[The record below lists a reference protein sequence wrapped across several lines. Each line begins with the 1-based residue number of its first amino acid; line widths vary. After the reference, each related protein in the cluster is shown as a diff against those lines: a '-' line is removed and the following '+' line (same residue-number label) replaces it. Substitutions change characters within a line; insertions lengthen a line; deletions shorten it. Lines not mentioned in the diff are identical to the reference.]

1 MIQQITPL
9 LPAPR
14 STDST
19 QKGLIRS
26 WLLLLLLL
34 CTCFGAQAYSPGVLG
49 YVNRSVVS
57 DSTISATIC
66 ANESFVFNG
75 ESLQEAGTYTA
86 VFTGSDDQDSTVT
99 LLLEVLPIFESTL
112 NITICSGDA
121 YPFHGE
127 LLEESGTYEKVL
139 AAENGCD
146 STVVLHL
153 NVLNSPATSIS
164 AAICA
169 GSSYHFNDDDLTES
183 GEYHAVYEA
192 ENGCDSTV
200 TLQLSV
206 VEFFNIQQSATICA
220 GETYTFGD
228 TIVGLSGIY
237 VDSLT
242 ALGGCDSTVTLRLT
256 VLPVPETHLEV
267 GICTGS
273 EYHFQDTT
281 LTEAGIYIAQLEAAS
296 GCDSLVVLD
305 LTVADIFEVNIDAT
319 ICAGESYQ
327 LGEQTIE
334 EAGDYTLPLVA
345 AGGCDSIITLHLDVL
360 PVSSGTAEFTICAG
374 ETLEYEGEKLTE
386 AGEYGFVLTA
396 ENGCDST
403 VTLTL
408 HVLPSPATSLSATI
422 CAGDIY
428 EFNGAELDESGT
440 YVRVLEAEN
449 GCDSTVTLTLT
460 VLPVPQTEI
469 QVTLCEGATFEYED
483 ESLDAEGNYPFT
495 FTAENGC
502 DSIVTIVVT
511 VLPNSSTEIHASICA
526 GEAYEIDGDELTET
540 GEYEYVLVSENGC
553 DSTVFLI
560 LEVLP
565 VQTTHEEAV
574 ICDGIP
580 FYYASDTLTE
590 SGEYEF
596 VFTSENGCD
605 SVVVLTLNVLPLAST
620 SIEAETC
627 ANEPYEYNG
636 ESIDQSGTYEFRFDG
651 SNGCDSIVVL
661 HLTVL
666 PVAETTLAVSICTG
680 ETYEYDGE
688 TLSAGGSYEFVFTA
702 ENGCDSVV
710 TVELTLLPLSVSE
723 QELTLCEGATYAFN
737 GEELTESGTYTAT
750 LTGENGCDSTAIL
763 HLTFVPGFESTL
775 EASICA
781 GESYEF
787 NGENLSE
794 SGEYTMTFTSAGGC
808 DSVIT
813 LVLTVLPTSES
824 VTNASICAGESYTF
838 NGETYSESGTF
849 TALLTSQNG
858 CDSTAVL
865 HLTVQP
871 VVTTQLSATVCASE
885 PFEFDGELLH
895 ESGTYTAVF
904 TGSNG
909 CDSTVVLT
917 LTVLPEHE
925 SALEA
930 SICSGEAYEFEGEEL
945 TETGVYEFVLEGANG
960 CDSIVTVHLT
970 VLPAALSATA
980 AVVCNGASYEFNGE
994 VLTESGTYTFTFPGE
1009 AANGCDSVVTL
1020 FLNIFPAIPPTN
1032 VEASVCPGE
1041 SYDFYGTPIT
1051 VAGSYVA
1058 HLSSSTGC
1066 DSIINL
1072 TLSILPNVLA
1082 QREASI
1088 CAGETYSFYG
1098 QNLGTAGVYTAL
1110 APSATGCD
1118 TLVTLTLAVNTVNNT
1133 VTLTDGTLTAQAT
1146 GATFQWF
1153 NCNGNVP
1160 VPGETGSSFTPTV
1173 TGQYSVVITQGNCTD
1188 ISACQLVQ
1196 VVGTHEPISD
1206 AAWSIQ
1212 PNPATDRATILLQEP
1227 LSGQVRLEVYSLA
1240 GQLMLQQKVMSGA
1253 TQIVL
1258 ELGEMPAGLL
1268 LIRLADES
1276 GASTKRLVK
1285 TDAP

>member
-9 LPAPR
+9 FPVSPPAVPP
-14 STDST
+14 
-19 QKGLIRS
+19 QKGLYRL
-26 WLLLLLLL
+26 WFPLLLLL
-34 CTCFGAQAYSPGVLG
+34 CAFFKAQAYSNTDLLSG
-49 YVNRSVVS
+49 NWQTVS

-66 ANESFVFNG
+66 ANETYVFNG
-75 ESLQEAGTYTA
+75 ESIHEAGTYTA

-99 LLLEVLPIFESTL
+99 LELEVLPVFESTI
-112 NITICSGDA
+112 NATICSGDA
-121 YPFHGE
+121 YPFFGE
-127 LLEESGTYEKVL
+127 LLEESGVYEKVL

-146 STVVLHL
+146 STVTLHL
-153 NVLNSPATSIS
+153 NVLSSPATSIS
-164 AAICA
+164 AAICT
-169 GSSYHFNDDDLTES
+169 GTSYHFNDQNFTES
-183 GEYHAVYEA
+183 GEYEAVYEA

-200 TLQLSV
+200 TLHLSV
-206 VEFFNIQQSATICA
+206 VEFFNIQQAATICA

-273 EYHFQDTT
+273 EYAFQDTT
-281 LTEAGIYIAQLEAAS
+281 LTEAG
-296 GCDSLVVLD
+296 
-305 LTVADIFEVNIDAT
+305 
-319 ICAGESYQ
+319 
-327 LGEQTIE
+327 
-334 EAGDYTLPLVA
+334 
-345 AGGCDSIITLHLDVL
+345 
-360 PVSSGTAEFTICAG
+360 
-374 ETLEYEGEKLTE
+374 EYE
-386 AGEYGFVLTA
+386 FVLTA

-408 HVLPSPATSLSATI
+408 DVLPSPATSLSASI
-422 CAGDIY
+422 CAGEIY

-449 GCDSTVTLTLT
+449 GCDSTVTLVLT
-460 VLPVPQTEI
+460 VLPVHATEI
-469 QVTLCEGATFEYED
+469 QVILCEGATYEYED
-483 ESLDAEGNYPFT
+483 ESLDAEGSYPFT
-495 FTAENGC
+495 FTGENGC
-502 DSIVTIVVT
+502 DSVVTIVVT
-511 VLPNSSTEIHASICA
+511 VLPNSSAEIHASICA
-526 GEAYEIDGDELTET
+526 GESYEIDGDELSES

-565 VQTTHEEAV
+565 VQTSHEEAV
-574 ICDGIP
+574 ICDGTP
-580 FYYASDTLTE
+580 FYYAGDTLTE
-590 SGEYEF
+590 AGEYEF

-605 SVVVLTLNVLPLAST
+605 SIVVLSLNVLPVVST

-627 ANEPYEYNG
+627 ANEPYEYDG
-636 ESIDQSGTYEFRFDG
+636 ESIDQSGTYEFHFDG

-666 PVAETTLAVSICTG
+666 PVAETTLPVSICAG
-680 ETYEYDGE
+680 ESYEYEGE

-702 ENGCDSVV
+702 ENGCDSIV
-710 TVELTLLPLSVSE
+710 TVELTLLPLSISE
-723 QELTLCEGATYAFN
+723 KEVTLCEGATYAFN

-750 LTGENGCDSTAIL
+750 LTGENGCDSTAIV
-763 HLTFVPGFESTL
+763 HLTFVPGYESTL

-781 GESYEF
+781 GETYEF
-787 NGENLSE
+787 DGENLSE
-794 SGEYTMTFTSAGGC
+794 SGTYTMTLISAGGC
-808 DSVIT
+808 DSIIT
-813 LVLTVLPTSES
+813 LVLTVLPVSES
-824 VTNASICAGESYTF
+824 TTDATICAGESYTF
-838 NGETYSESGTF
+838 NGQTYSESGTF
-849 TALLTSQNG
+849 MALLAGANG

-865 HLTVQP
+865 HLTVLP

-885 PFEFDGELLH
+885 SFEFNGELLD

-904 TGSNG
+904 TAGNG

-917 LTVLPEHE
+917 LTVLPESE

-930 SICSGEAYEFEGEEL
+930 SICAGETYEFESEEL
-945 TETGVYEFVLEGANG
+945 NETGVYEFVLEGFNG
-960 CDSIVTVHLT
+960 CDSIVSVHLT
-970 VLPAALSATA
+970 VLPAAVSAAA
-980 AVVCNGASYEFNGE
+980 AVVCNGATYEFNGE
-994 VLTESGTYTFTFPGE
+994 VLTESGTYTFTFPGL

-1032 VEASVCPGE
+1032 VEASVCPGA

-1058 HLSSSTGC
+1058 HLSSSNGC

-1072 TLSILPNVLA
+1072 TLSILPNVLTEK
-1082 QREASI
+1082 EAGI
-1088 CAGETYSFYG
+1088 CAGESYSFYG
-1098 QNLGTAGVYTAL
+1098 QNLGAAGVYTAL
-1110 APSATGCD
+1110 APSTTGCD
-1118 TLVTLTLAVNTVNNT
+1118 TLVTLTLSVNTVNT
-1133 VTLTDGTLTAQAT
+1133 AVTLTDGTLTAQAT
-1146 GATFQWF
+1146 DATFQWF

-1160 VPGETGSSFTPTV
+1160 VPGANGSSFTPAV
-1173 TGQYSVVITQGNCTD
+1173 SGQYSVVITQGNCTD
-1188 ISACQLVQ
+1188 VSTCQLVQ
-1196 VVGTHEPISD
+1196 VVGTREPIAD
-1206 AAWSIQ
+1206 ADWSIQ
-1212 PNPATDRATILLQEP
+1212 PNPAADRATILLQAP

-1240 GQLMLQQKVMSGA
+1240 GQLMLQQMVGVGA

-1268 LIRLADES
+1268 LVRLADES